1 MKQFFYRIYNQK
13 TKNYAKADIKIRK
26 IEEAFHEK
34 GEFFLNLKNVK
45 IHIGHCKSKNDV
57 LYNEYMKNCIIE
69 KCEVEPASQLSIT
82 TLDETIIKTHI
93 VAEIKEPKDSK
104 IIENS
109 IVNDV
114 ATQVTEKTKD
124 SEIIQSSSISGSGNN
139 AVY

>member
-1 MKQFFYRIYNQK
+1 MKQFFYRIFNQK

-69 KCEVEPASQLSIT
+69 KCEVEPASQLAIN
-82 TLDETIIKTHI
+82 TLEETIIKTHI
-93 VAEIKEPKDSK
+93 VAEIKDSK

-124 SEIIQSSSISGSGNN
+124 LEVIQSSSISGSGNN